1 MQKGPTINDVARVA
15 NVSNMTVS
23 RVLNGSGYVSAR
35 TRKCVEQAISELG
48 YQPNSLAQGMRTNTT
63 RTVGFILP
71 DITNSTNAT
80 VAQTV
85 EGIFAKNGYRL
96 LLGITGFDLE
106 LEAQFFRSFQQRTVD
121 GVIAV
126 LADERS
132 EKIHALLQ
140 SSRVPIVVI
149 DRDLPFAIDTVWSEH
164 KAAMREVVRYLTG
177 LGHRHIAL
185 VMSPL
190 TMRPGHHRVDAFV
203 EVMRDL
209 GLDPDPSL
217 IRWERQLVED
227 GYRSALDLLQRTT
240 RPTAL
245 VVGANQQTFGALQ
258 AIRDLGLKIPHDLSI
273 VGADENLMTSLVEPP
288 LTIIWRDMELI
299 GRHAATLLLER
310 LKQPARTEVRTV
322 TVNSEVILRQSC
334 APPNIVDRSS
344 RFRPANAMRA

>member
-1 MQKGPTINDVARVA
+1 MFAFPDCSLQDCL
-15 NVSNMTVS
+15 TVKS
-23 RVLNGSGYVSAR
+23 GSLDGSADLPAVHNENPI
-35 TRKCVEQAISELG
+35 THAHELLELG
-48 YQPNSLAQGMRTNTT
+48 
-63 RTVGFILP
+63 
-71 DITNSTNAT
+71 
-80 VAQTV
+80 
-85 EGIFAKNGYRL
+85 GYH
-96 LLGITGFDLE
+96 E
-106 LEAQFFRSFQQRTVD
+106 D

-126 LADERS
+126 LADEKS

-149 DRDLPFAIDTVWSEH
+149 DRDLPFTIDTVWSEH
-164 KAAMREVVRYLTG
+164 KSAMREVVRYLTG

-203 EVMRDL
+203 EVMREL
-209 GLDPDPSL
+209 GLNPDPSL

-258 AIRDLGLKIPHDLSI
+258 AIRELGLKIPDDLSI

-288 LTIIWRDMELI
+288 LTIVWRDMELI

-310 LKQPARTEVRTV
+310 LNQPARTEVRTV

-334 APPNIVDRSS
+334 APPKKVSS
-344 RFRPANAMRA
+344 PKKVNT